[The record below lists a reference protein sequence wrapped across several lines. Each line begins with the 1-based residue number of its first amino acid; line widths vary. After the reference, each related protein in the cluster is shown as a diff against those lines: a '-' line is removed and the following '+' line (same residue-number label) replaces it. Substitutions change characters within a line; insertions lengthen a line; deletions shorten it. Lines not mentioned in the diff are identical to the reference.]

1 MQARGPG
8 GYFAEEI
15 DVGKGYQPR
24 NYEAEDILAR
34 MAQDAER
41 AQDYGAYGVIED
53 ALLHRTPDELRAIH
67 GPEFEEL
74 IKRIESLPQT
84 GGLYEV
90 DLHVDP
96 EQLLDLDLMASQQP
110 GPVREA
116 LADLPF
122 AANTYPSLKQAEQL
136 FDSTRVMIHEQ
147 SDIGIRETIEKGRR
161 LAEAGDVQGFR
172 RWFDAHG
179 DYLSP
184 GRHRDMEAE
193 RIYNYVSPHPAA
205 SGGLRDRGIPGAR
218 YWDGF
223 SRDAGRGSRNYVIW
237 DPDVIDV
244 RRKLAALLAVGG
256 GATAADAFDQT
267 PVEFGR

>member
-1 MQARGPG
+1 
-8 GYFAEEI
+8 
-15 DVGKGYQPR
+15 V
-24 NYEAEDILAR
+24 
-34 MAQDAER
+34 
-41 AQDYGAYGVIED
+41 
-53 ALLHRTPDELRAIH
+53 
-67 GPEFEEL
+67 

-96 EQLLDLDLMASQQP
+96 EQLLDLDLMGSQQP

-116 LADLPF
+116 LADLPL

-179 DYLSP
+179 EYLSP

-193 RIYNYVSPHPAA
+193 RIYSYVSPHPAA

-244 RRKLAALLAVGG
+244 RKKLAALLAVGG